1 MEINMN
7 HETHNLQEALLHAW
21 MQMSVFVRGNRLLTE
36 FSFNE
41 IMICG
46 LLYRRQESGTT
57 PLTATE
63 LGEQTNLLKSQI
75 NHILTQMEQRGWIER
90 IRSTSDKRVIYV
102 HLSELGRESY
112 LKEHAKVLEIL
123 NIVHRELGSEKAQ
136 ELTALLNQATS
147 IVHAYERNH

>member
-1 MEINMN
+1 MN

-21 MQMSVFVRGNRLLTE
+21 MQMSVFVRGNRLLAN

-46 LLYRRQESGTT
+46 LLYRCQESGAK

-123 NIVHRELGSEKAQ
+123 NIVHRELGSEKTQ

>member
-1 MEINMN
+1 MDHN
-7 HETHNLQEALLHAW
+7 THTIQEELLHAW
-21 MQMSVFVRGNRLLTE
+21 MQMSVFVRGNRLLAE

-46 LLYRRQESGTT
+46 LLYRSQENGTK

-123 NIVHRELGSEKAQ
+123 NIVHRELGSEKTQ
-136 ELTALLNQATS
+136 ELATLLNQATS

>member
-1 MEINMN
+1 MD
-7 HETHNLQEALLHAW
+7 HESRTLQEELLHAW
-21 MQMSVFVRGNRLLTE
+21 MQMSVFIRGNRLLAE

-41 IMICG
+41 MMICG
-46 LLYRRQESGTT
+46 LLYRRQESGAT

-102 HLSELGRESY
+102 HLSALGRESY
-112 LKEHAKVLEIL
+112 LKEHTNVLEIL
-123 NIVHRELGSEKAQ
+123 NTVHRELGSEKTMA
-136 ELTALLNQATS
+136 LTALLNQATS

>member
-1 MEINMN
+1 MD
-7 HETHNLQEALLHAW
+7 HKTHTIQEELLHAW
-21 MQMSVFVRGNRLLTE
+21 MQMSVFVRGNRLLAD

-46 LLYRRQESGTT
+46 LLYRCQENGTK

-123 NIVHRELGSEKAQ
+123 NIVLRELGSEKTQ
-136 ELTALLNQATS
+136 ELATLLNQATS

>member
-1 MEINMN
+1 MD
-7 HETHNLQEALLHAW
+7 HEAHILQEELLHAW
-21 MQMSVFVRGNRLLTE
+21 MQMSVFIRGNRLLTD

-46 LLYRRQESGTT
+46 LLFRQQESGAT

-112 LKEHAKVLEIL
+112 LKEHANVLKIL
-123 NIVHRELGSEKAQ
+123 NTVHRELGSEKTL
-136 ELTALLNQATS
+136 ELTTLLNQATA
-147 IVHAYERNH
+147 VVLAYERNH

>member
-1 MEINMN
+1 MN
-7 HETHNLQEALLHAW
+7 KESRTLQEELLHAW
-21 MQMSVFVRGNRLLTE
+21 MQMSVFIRRNRLLAE

-41 IMICG
+41 MMICG
-46 LLYRRQESGTT
+46 LLYRRQESGAT

-102 HLSELGRESY
+102 HLSDLGRESY

-123 NIVHRELGSEKAQ
+123 NTVHRELGSEKTL
-136 ELTALLNQATS
+136 ELTTLLNRATS

>member
-1 MEINMN
+1 MDHN
-7 HETHNLQEALLHAW
+7 THTIQEELLHAW
-21 MQMSVFVRGNRLLTE
+21 MQMSVFVRGNRLLAE

-46 LLYRRQESGTT
+46 LLYRCQESGTK

-123 NIVHRELGSEKAQ
+123 NIVHRELGSEKTQ
-136 ELTALLNQATS
+136 ELATLLNQATS